1 MRHPTARRLVA
12 ITLLSALMGCKL
24 IDKIRNRGNNDADAG
39 GTTTTVTV
47 NPSTTPILVDGGGVN
62 VAIPLP
68 NPTVAPN
75 PSEIPTPSADA
86 AAPGADSDAAAV
98 PTPPPVE
105 ADAGAAAA
113 PPPAEPTPPA
123 AAGNAG
129 GTVPERIEACNQQ
142 HAADGPALAQC
153 LQAIIPDADSTRDM
167 AALAEAMWSTD
178 NREARSAMRRDAMRL
193 MDRYTRVVTRG
204 STYERFKTRLQG
216 GR

>member
-24 IDKIRNRGNNDADAG
+24 IDKIRNRGNATDAG

-47 NPSTTPILVDGGGVN
+47 NPAATPILVDGGGAN

-75 PSEIPTPSADA
+75 PTEIPPPSADA
-86 AAPGADSDAAAV
+86 AAPDGAAAA
-98 PTPPPVE
+98 TPPPAE
-105 ADAGAAAA
+105 ADAGATAQPAQPAQPEA
-113 PPPAEPTPPA
+113 PPAVVPGT
-123 AAGNAG
+123 AG
-129 GTVPERIEACNQQ
+129 GSVQARIDACNQQ
-142 HAADGPALAQC
+142 HASDGAALAQC
-153 LQAIIPDADSTRDM
+153 LQGIIPDASATRDM
-167 AALAEAMWSTD
+167 AALAEAMWSTE
-178 NREARSAMRRDAMRL
+178 NRDARAALRRDALRL

-204 STYERFKTRLQG
+204 STYERFKDRLQR

>member
-75 PSEIPTPSADA
+75 PSEIPTPSADSATEGDAA
-86 AAPGADSDAAAV
+86 AAPTA
-98 PTPPPVE
+98 PPVE

-113 PPPAEPTPPA
+113 PPPAETPPV

-142 HAADGPALAQC
+142 HAADGAALAQC

>member
-24 IDKIRNRGNNDADAG
+24 IDKIRNRGSNDADAG

-75 PSEIPTPSADA
+75 PSEIPTPSTDA
-86 AAPGADSDAAAV
+86 ADSDAAAA
-98 PTPPPVE
+98 PTAPPVE
-105 ADAGAAAA
+105 ADAGAATA
-113 PPPAEPTPPA
+113 PPPAETPPPV

-142 HAADGPALAQC
+142 HAADGAALAQC

-178 NREARSAMRRDAMRL
+178 NRETRAAMRRDAMRL